1 MKEWTVVVVGGGY
14 AGIHAVKA
22 VWKQYGGHAEG
33 RKLRLLLLD
42 PNPYHLRKVL
52 LFKPAVG
59 ADPITVPWR
68 QILPETAE
76 HVQGKAKHIDA
87 AAKVLEYENAEGQLV
102 RLAYDT
108 LVVSVGSVARETETG
123 LGGIALTGMESAVR
137 IRDTWSRNM
146 QAARAESSAEERR
159 RLLTAAVAGAG
170 ITGMETAS
178 ELAYAMR
185 EEAARQGLN
194 PEEIRVHLLNA
205 QDRLFRE
212 GSMKA
217 SRKLEDE
224 LAKCGVSVHHLCK
237 AVREENGC
245 LMLSDGEAL
254 PVGLTVWT
262 LGLVPNPAVRGFGL
276 PVTKD
281 GRLIVDE
288 CYRVKEARGVYAIG
302 DCAFIV
308 DPDSGEAAG
317 MTCKEA
323 IPQAQRLGKIIAADR
338 NGSEAPRHK
347 QVMEGFT
354 IGLGPGRGITW
365 TRKWGLDIII
375 SGSLS
380 YKIKRFVWDY
390 ASMLKS

>member
-14 AGIHAVKA
+14 AGIHAMKA
-22 VWKQYGGHAEG
+22 VWKQCEIQADG
-33 RKLRLLLLD
+33 RKLRLILMD

-59 ADPITVPWR
+59 TDSITVPWNR
-68 QILPETAE
+68 ILPEASE
-76 HVQGKAKHIDA
+76 FVQGKARHVDA
-87 AAKVLEYENAEGQLV
+87 AESLLEYENSEG
-102 RLAYDT
+102 RIEHLAYDV
-108 LVVSVGSVARETETG
+108 LVVSIGSIARKTEAG
-123 LGGIALTGMESAVR
+123 LGGIALEGMDAAVR
-137 IRDTWSRNM
+137 IRDQWIHNM
-146 QAARAESSAEERR
+146 EAALPENKEGRE

-170 ITGMETAS
+170 MTGIETAS
-178 ELAYAMR
+178 ELAFAMR
-185 EEAARQGLN
+185 EEAARRGLN
-194 PEEIRVHLLNA
+194 PEEVKVHLLNSRN
-205 QDRLFRE
+205 RLFEE
-212 GSMKA
+212 GPVKA
-217 SRKLEDE
+217 SRKLEEE
-224 LAKCGVSVHHLCK
+224 LAKCGVSVHHRNK
-237 AVREENGC
+237 AVREEKGS
-245 LMLSDGEAL
+245 LLLSDGSAL

-262 LGLVPNPAVRGFGL
+262 LGLIPNPAVRALGL
-276 PVTKD
+276 PVTED

-288 CYRVKEARGVYAIG
+288 GYRVKGSRGVYAIG
-302 DCAFIV
+302 DCAHIV
-308 DPDSGEAAG
+308 DPDSGEAAR

-338 NGSEAPRHK
+338 SGSPAPRHK
-347 QVMEGFT
+347 QVMDGFT

>member
-1 MKEWTVVVVGGGY
+1 MTEWTVVVIGGGY

-22 VWKQYGGHAEG
+22 VWKQYSAHAEG

-59 ADPITVPWR
+59 ADKITVPWK
-68 QILPETAE
+68 QILPEAAE
-76 HVQGKAKHIDA
+76 HVQGKARHVHADE
-87 AAKVLEYENAEGQLV
+87 KVLEYEDAEGNSV
-102 RLAYDT
+102 WLAYDT
-108 LVVSVGSVARETETG
+108 LVVAVGSVARETESG
-123 LGGIALTGMESAVR
+123 LGGISLTGMESAVR
-137 IRDTWSRNM
+137 IREAWGYNM
-146 QAARAESSAEERR
+146 QAARVENNAEERR

-170 ITGMETAS
+170 ITGIETAS

-205 QDRLFRE
+205 QDRLFQE
-212 GSMKA
+212 GPMKA
-217 SRKLEDE
+217 SRKLEEE
-224 LAKCGVSVHHLCK
+224 LAKCGVSVHHRCK
-237 AVREENGC
+237 AVREENGN
-245 LMLSDGEAL
+245 LMLSSGGAL

-262 LGLVPNPAVRGFGL
+262 LGLVPNPAIRSFGL

-288 CYRVKEARGVYAIG
+288 CYRVKDARGVYAIG

-308 DPDSGEAAG
+308 DPDNGEAAR

-347 QVMEGFT
+347 QVMDGFT
-354 IGLGPGRGITW
+354 IGLGPGRGMTW